1 MKYLLD
7 TQCWL
12 WMCATPERLSRR
24 VRSLLRSDEHDFYL
38 SVASA
43 WEIAIKY
50 QLGRLSLPAAP
61 REYVPSRI
69 QQTAVLPLGIT
80 LSHVLRVGELPLH
93 HRDPFDRLLV
103 AQAFE
108 EDMTL
113 VSADRPLSAYNV
125 RLIRA

>member
-1 MKYLLD
+1 
-7 TQCWL
+7 
-12 WMCATPERLSRR
+12 MCATPERLSRR